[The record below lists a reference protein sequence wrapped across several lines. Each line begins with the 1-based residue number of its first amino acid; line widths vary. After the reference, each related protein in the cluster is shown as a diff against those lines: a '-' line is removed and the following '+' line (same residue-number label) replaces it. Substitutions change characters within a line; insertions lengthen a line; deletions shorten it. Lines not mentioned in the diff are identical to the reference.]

1 MTFGRVRAR
10 GDGILIER
18 NCWTLAGS
26 GLEMMCGG
34 SGNKSNEKGGRGG
47 EASVCL
53 EYAVVSTG
61 NVPREVRR

>member
-26 GLEMMCGG
+26 GFVMWG

-47 EASVCL
+47 KHGKL
-53 EYAVVSTG
+53 
-61 NVPREVRR
+61 